1 MIELIEALLDPQA
14 PFLRY
19 AFLAG
24 ILSSV
29 AFGVIGAYVVARR
42 ITYIAGA
49 IAHSVLGGIG
59 LAIFLQYRLGWTWC
73 EPLHGATAAALLSA
87 VIIGLA
93 GLYAGEREDTIIGA
107 VWAVG
112 MGAGLLFLQWTPG
125 NYDPMSY
132 LFGNILLITKRDL
145 VLILLLDTAVIALA
159 ALFHNKLVAVCFDS
173 EFARLRGVRVEAYY
187 LLLLC
192 LTALTVVLL
201 ISVVGIVLVIA
212 LLTLPAATAGQFA
225 RRISSM
231 MLIAVTCCAGVV
243 GGGLGISYS
252 FEILS
257 GPAIILLSGGVYLL
271 VVAGTALARR
281 LRLGKGKPAS
291 AIRARDAE
299 QQEHIQGGA

>member
-1 MIELIEALLDPQA
+1 MIELVEALFDPQA

-24 ILSSV
+24 LLSSV
-29 AFGVIGAYVVARR
+29 SFGVIGAYVVARR

-49 IAHSVLGGIG
+49 IAHSVLGGVG
-59 LAIFLQYRLGWTWC
+59 CALFLQYRLGMTWC
-73 EPLHGATAAALLSA
+73 EPLYGATVAALLSA
-87 VIIGLA
+87 LIVGLA
-93 GLYAGEREDTIIGA
+93 SLYAGEREDTVIGA

-112 MGAGLLFLQWTPG
+112 MGIGLLFLQWTPG

-145 VLILLLDTAVIALA
+145 ALILLLDAAVLALA
-159 ALFHNKLVAVCFDS
+159 AAFHNKLVAVCFDD
-173 EFARLRGVRVEAYY
+173 EFARLRGLRVEAYY

-201 ISVVGIVLVIA
+201 ITVVGIVLVIA

-231 MLIAVTCCAGVV
+231 MIVGVFCCAGVV

-257 GPAIILLSGGVYLL
+257 GPAIILLSGGVYLI
-271 VVAGTALARR
+271 VIAGADLARR
-281 LRLGKGKPAS
+281 A
-291 AIRARDAE
+291 RAARNA
-299 QQEHIQGGA
+299 